1 MGSTDTVIENISFVV
16 VARNE
21 ETALGRCLDSITR
34 LELVDCEVIC
44 VNSLSTDR
52 TLDIMMAY
60 QSRHSYFTVLSPEEC
75 WNSAIA
81 RNHGVNTATKSKIF
95 FIDGDIELNHRFVQ
109 AALEELKNPDVFAV
123 TGDLEEFIYDDF
135 GEALLSK
142 KKSRFGYTE
151 RHFVLYCGGT
161 FIVQMKAIRATGH
174 YDERFFRSQDIDYVL
189 RLTTKF
195 PMIALP
201 MPMGVHHTGE
211 YKNRPWLH
219 FRNGAILNQGM
230 LARKHFRRHGFW
242 NVWYRSRKVFVWG
255 FIVVNL
261 LFLFIF
267 LYILGLITWVPLA
280 IFTTMLLAFEV
291 AYSIYRKQS
300 LVSTSINHL
309 LSPYAVF
316 LGFLAEPFI
325 DKSGQRAKKGE
336 MRFS

>member
-1 MGSTDTVIENISFVV
+1 MDTVIENISFVV

-21 ETALGRCLDSITR
+21 EAALGRCLDSITR
-34 LELVDCEVIC
+34 LEFVDCEVIC
-44 VNSLSTDR
+44 VNSLSTDH

-60 QSRHSYFTVLSPEEC
+60 QKRYSYFTVLSPEEC

-81 RNHGVNTATKSKIF
+81 RNHGMNMATKSKIF
-95 FIDGDIELNHRFVQ
+95 FIDGDIELNPRFVQ
-109 AALEELKNPDVFAV
+109 AALEELKSPDIFAV
-123 TGDLEEFIYDDF
+123 AGDLEEFIYDGF

-151 RHFVLYCGGT
+151 RHLVLYCGGT
-161 FIVQMKAIRATGH
+161 FIAQTEAIRAIGH
-174 YDERFFRSQDIDYVL
+174 YDERFVRSQDIDYTL
-189 RLTTKF
+189 RLTAKF

-230 LARKHFRRHGFW
+230 LARKHFKRSGFW

-267 LYILGLITWVPLA
+267 LYILGLITWVPFA
-280 IFTTMLLAFEV
+280 IFTAMLLAFEI
-291 AYSIYRKQS
+291 AYSIDRKQS
-300 LVSTSINHL
+300 LVSTFITHL

-316 LGFLAEPFI
+316 LGFLVEPLI
-325 DKSGQRAKKGE
+325 GKSGQKAKKE
-336 MRFS
+336 K